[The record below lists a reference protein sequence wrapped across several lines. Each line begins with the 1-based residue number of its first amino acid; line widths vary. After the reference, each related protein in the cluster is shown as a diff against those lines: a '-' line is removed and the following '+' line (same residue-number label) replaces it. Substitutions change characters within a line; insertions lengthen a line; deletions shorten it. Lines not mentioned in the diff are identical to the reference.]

1 MQTKAFRDC
10 SRHYSITDENQMHP
24 YSMMQDNVRMQGKV
38 ERDTKRKVDIN
49 EVTGSL
55 Y

>member
-1 MQTKAFRDC
+1 
-10 SRHYSITDENQMHP
+10 MHP
-24 YSMMQDNVRMQGKV
+24 NSTMQGNKRMQGRV